1 MLDLTSQKNTMFM
14 FTAVRNERLKE
25 QKKIVKSFLMQL
37 LHTKT
42 FPCYFFG
49 SVKIRVLARL
59 TDYKMVLSGV

>member
-1 MLDLTSQKNTMFM
+1 MLT

-25 QKKIVKSFLMQL
+25 QKKKKIVKRFLVQL

-42 FPCYFFG
+42 FPCYFFD

-59 TDYKMVLSGV
+59 TDYKTVRSGV